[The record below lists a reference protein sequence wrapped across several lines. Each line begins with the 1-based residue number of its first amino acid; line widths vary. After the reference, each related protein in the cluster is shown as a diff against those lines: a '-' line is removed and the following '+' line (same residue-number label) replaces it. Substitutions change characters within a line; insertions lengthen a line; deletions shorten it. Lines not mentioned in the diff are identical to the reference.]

1 MINFGFNTINCE
13 LETIISGVHMSIV
26 KASIIKCLLVAIL
39 LRTEIII
46 DWTEMIIDAI
56 VAVFSKAI

>member
-39 LRTEIII
+39 LRTQIII

-56 VAVFSKAI
+56 VAVFSKTI

>member
-1 MINFGFNTINCE
+1 MINCE

-39 LRTEIII
+39 LRTQIII

-56 VAVFSKAI
+56 VAVFSKTI